1 LFKSSSIIGFYV
13 SLGIAHK
20 SNLTMCVIIIKQK
33 GKHVPQEVAK
43 TSARINPHGLGIIWL
58 DTFEVTYHKSAEY
71 KVLDTKRPFIA
82 HFRYATIGAI
92 NKENTHPFRCGSN
105 KQEWLMMNGTIR
117 SLGNVKKSDSKVLA
131 ENLGEIPRHKWKKE
145 LEQYECRFVTIN
157 THSRTYQ
164 IYNKELWVQK
174 DGVWYS
180 KDNVL
185 EDTLVAV
192 YGTLKKGYSNY
203 NHYLTSSKY
212 VGSGET
218 KDKYPLVISGLPYLI
233 EKKGVGHNV
242 EVDVF
247 KVSSSVLS
255 ALDRLEGHPNWYRRK
270 QIDIQMKGKVLT
282 CWIYFNLREHEKGHE
297 LHKTYTQL
305 PNRAK
310 WYEEED
316 ERESEA
322 SFSRYTERQ
331 LNLLDIFEDEDCE
344 DCGFDIVNEK
354 PICVDCFHDLEHDGF
369 ANYHCC
375 GCDGWF
381 AEDEVLRF
389 RP

>member
-1 LFKSSSIIGFYV
+1 
-13 SLGIAHK
+13 
-20 SNLTMCVIIIKQK
+20 
-33 GKHVPQEVAK
+33 
-43 TSARINPHGLGIIWL
+43 
-58 DTFEVTYHKSAEY
+58 
-71 KVLDTKRPFIA
+71 
-82 HFRYATIGAI
+82 
-92 NKENTHPFRCGSN
+92 
-105 KQEWLMMNGTIR
+105 MMNGTIKA
-117 SLGNVKKSDSKVLA
+117 LGNHKKSDSKVLA
-131 ENLGEIPRHKWKKE
+131 ENLGEVARYKWKQE

-164 IYNKELWVQK
+164 VYNKELWVQR

-185 EDTLVAV
+185 EDNLVAV
-192 YGTLKKGYSNY
+192 YGTLKKGYNNY
-203 NHYLTSSKY
+203 NSYLTSSKF
-212 VGSGET
+212 VGKGET

-233 EKKGVGHNV
+233 ENKGQGHNV

-247 KVSSSVLS
+247 KVSSSVLRD
-255 ALDRLEGHPNWYRRK
+255 LDRLEGHPTWYRRK
-270 QIDIQMKGKVLT
+270 QIEVKVNGKVLV
-282 CWIYFNLREHEKGHE
+282 CWIYFNIKETGKGME
-297 LHKTYTQL
+297 FHKTYTQM
-305 PNRAK
+305 PNRTK
-310 WYEEED
+310 WYEQQD
-316 ERESEA
+316 EQESEL
-322 SFSRYTERQ
+322 SFSKYTESQ
-331 LNLLDIFEDEDCE
+331 LNNLDIFDDEDCE

>member
-1 LFKSSSIIGFYV
+1 
-13 SLGIAHK
+13 
-20 SNLTMCVIIIKQK
+20 MCVIIIKQT
-33 GKHVPQEVAK
+33 GKTVPNEVAK

-82 HFRYATIGAI
+82 HFRYATVGAI

-117 SLGNVKKSDSKVLA
+117 ALGNHKKSDSKVLA

-164 IYNKELWVQK
+164 VYNKELWVQR

-185 EDTLVAV
+185 EDNLVAV

-212 VGSGET
+212 VGKGET
-218 KDKYPLVISGLPYLI
+218 KEKYPLVISGLPYLI
-233 EKKGVGHNV
+233 EDKGKGHNV

-247 KVSSSVLS
+247 KVSSGVLGH
-255 ALDRLEGHPNWYRRK
+255 LDRLEGHPNWYRRK
-270 QIDIQMKGKVLT
+270 QIDIEMKGKVLK
-282 CWIYFNLREHEKGHE
+282 CWIYFNIRETGAGKEW
-297 LHKTYTQL
+297 HKTYTQT
-305 PNRAK
+305 PNKVK
-310 WYEEED
+310 WYEDED
-316 ERESEA
+316 EKESEA
-322 SFSRYTERQ
+322 SLNRYSDRQ
-331 LNLLDIFEDEDCE
+331 LSLLDIFEDDCE

-381 AEDEVLRF
+381 NEDEVLRF

>member
-1 LFKSSSIIGFYV
+1 MSSKTLPTNQIQS
-13 SLGIAHK
+13 
-20 SNLTMCVIIIKQK
+20 MCVIIIKQK
-33 GKHVPQEVAK
+33 GKHVPNEVAK
-43 TSARINPHGLGIIWL
+43 TSARVNPHGLGVIWL

-71 KVLDTKRPFIA
+71 KVLDTARPFIA

-105 KQEWLMMNGTIR
+105 KQEWLMMNGTIKA
-117 SLGNVKKSDSKVLA
+117 LGDHKKSDSKVLA
-131 ENLGEIPRHKWKKE
+131 ENLGEVARYKWKQE
-145 LEQYECRFVTIN
+145 LEKYECRFVTIN
-157 THSRTYQ
+157 TYSRTYQ
-164 IYNKELWVQK
+164 VYNKELWIQR

-185 EDTLVAV
+185 EDNLVAV
-192 YGTLKKGYSNY
+192 YGTLKKGYNNY
-203 NHYLTSSKY
+203 NSYLTSSKF
-212 VGSGET
+212 VGKGET

-233 EKKGVGHNV
+233 ENKGQGHNV

-247 KVSSSVLS
+247 KVSSSVLRD
-255 ALDRLEGHPNWYRRK
+255 LDRLEGHPTWYRRK
-270 QIDIQMKGKVLT
+270 QIEVKVNGKVLV
-282 CWIYFNLREHEKGHE
+282 CWIYFNIKETGKGME
-297 LHKTYTQL
+297 FHKTYTQM
-305 PNRAK
+305 PNRTK
-310 WYEEED
+310 WYEQQD
-316 ERESEA
+316 EQESEL
-322 SFSRYTERQ
+322 SFSKYTESQ
-331 LNLLDIFEDEDCE
+331 LNNLDIFDDEDCE